1 MPVRTTRVIQSLL
14 FALVLVL
21 AGAGGAAADSVDMMD
36 QLFHTDIPASQL
48 AEINAAFP
56 EYGGLDSA
64 YLDAGNDPN
73 LYLYSRA
80 EVTFTFL
87 GEGAGYKNSVG
98 YFLYDDNYN
107 ILNSY
112 TIFSNASGA
121 GSGLAG
127 GGSLLPGDSVVLGV
141 FEAGTHIG
149 FWLRANG
156 YTNPSGPIYYT
167 LEGMNPD
174 DKRHFALWAD
184 HANQRMVFGVEDLP
198 NLGDRDYNDLLFSVT
213 ANPYSALTP
222 GAGTPE
228 PATLLLLGSGLAG
241 LVGVGW
247 RRRRRP

>member
-1 MPVRTTRVIQSLL
+1 MPVRTTKVIQCLL

-21 AGAGGAAADSVDMMD
+21 AGAGGAAADNVDMMD
-36 QLFHTDIPASQL
+36 QVFHLDIPASQL

-64 YLDAGNDPN
+64 YLDPANDPN

-141 FEAGTHIG
+141 FDAGTHIG

-156 YTNPSGPIYYT
+156 YNNPNGPIYYT
-167 LEGMNPD
+167 LEGLNPD
-174 DKRHFALWAD
+174 KKRHYALWAD

-213 ANPYSALTP
+213 ADPYSALAP

-228 PATLLLLGSGLAG
+228 PAILLLLASGLAG
-241 LVGVGW
+241 LAGFSW
-247 RRRRRP
+247 RRRRP